1 MKSIFLA
8 ICMVFATSIG
18 AASASTKLTSPAQS
32 APSRSLAVRLI
43 DPPVNLDWTGLAT
56 ILEAP
61 LIINLSEGLFT
72 YEYPG
77 GKLIP
82 GLAASLQKS
91 KDLTEYT
98 FKIRDDA
105 KWSDGRPVYAQDF
118 VDAWVRTL
126 SPQSTSIYTY
136 YLFDILNAQEYNQ
149 KKVADISSLGF
160 KAIDDRTL
168 RVKLKHPMK
177 NWESYTAFW
186 PMFPV
191 RQDQIEKYG
200 SNWWHAG
207 VLISSGPFVFDS
219 YEAGK
224 SAVLKRNPYYK
235 RFHSNVEQI
244 VFTLA
249 DQDEALKKYQAG
261 FFDFLW
267 GMPFSLT
274 KSFKGKSDYKNITIL
289 RGHLL
294 GLNTQKYPMSNREFR
309 LAILSALDP
318 KKLIPEN
325 ADQLYVGQTLIPPP
339 LPGSKK
345 SVLLHYDPVA
355 AREHLKKS
363 GIVLGKSAQVRLL
376 TSMTEPF
383 QAISR
388 LIQAQLNQNLGF
400 NVDLAAPQNQEYT
413 TYLNLG
419 DYNATLLTWTAK
431 VVSPQDFL
439 LPYSGQATFNRMHFK
454 DPAFD
459 EWISAGVEAGTSAAA
474 QEAFF
479 QAQKVLTQDDAVLIP
494 LFFERNST
502 LIRQNIKGL
511 YFNQMG
517 IPVLKDVEISGK

>member
-1 MKSIFLA
+1 MRIIRFLVPSILILSLNSTRLLHSA
-8 ICMVFATSIG
+8 EAATPV
-18 AASASTKLTSPAQS
+18 SAQ
-32 APSRSLAVRLI
+32 RSLAVRLI
-43 DPPVNLDWTGLAT
+43 DPPVNLDWNGLAT

-61 LIINLSEGLFT
+61 LIINLCEGLYT
-72 YEYPG
+72 HQYPG
-77 GKLIP
+77 GKLVP
-82 GLAASLQKS
+82 GLASSLQKS

-105 KWSDGRPVYAQDF
+105 KWSDGRSVYAQDF
-118 VDAWVRTL
+118 IDAWVRTL

-149 KKVADISSLGF
+149 KKVTEIASLGF
-160 KAIDDRTL
+160 KAIDDHTL
-168 RVKLKHPMK
+168 RVKLKHPMRE
-177 NWESYTAFW
+177 WEAYTAFW

-207 VLISSGPFVFDS
+207 VLVSSGPFVFDS

-224 SAVLKRNPYYK
+224 QAVLKRNPYYK
-235 RFHSNVEQI
+235 RFHSNVDQI

-249 DQDEALKKYQAG
+249 DQETALKKYQDG

-274 KSFKGKSDYKNITIL
+274 QKFKGNSDYQKITIL

-294 GLNTQKYPMSNREFR
+294 GLNTEKYPMSNKEFR

-318 KKLIPEN
+318 KKLIPES
-325 ADQLYVGQTLIPPP
+325 ADQLYVGETLIPPP

-345 SVLLHYDPVA
+345 SILLGYDPKA
-355 AREHLKKS
+355 ARAHLEKS
-363 GIVLGKSAQVRLL
+363 GVMVGKTAQVRLL
-376 TSMTEPF
+376 SSITEPF
-383 QAISR
+383 QSISK

-431 VVSPQDFL
+431 VISSQDFL
-439 LPYSGQATFNRMHFK
+439 LPYSGQATYNRMHFK
-454 DPAFD
+454 DPTYD
-459 EWISAGVEAGTSAAA
+459 DWIAEGVQAETPATA
-474 QEAFF
+474 QEAFY
-479 QAQKVLTQDDAVLIP
+479 QAQKVLTQEDAVLIP

-502 LIRQNIKGL
+502 LIRTKIKNL

-517 IPVLKDVEISGK
+517 IPVLKDVEIK